1 MTMVVQGFTGSFE
14 VGTGDSIHHVGTL
27 SVFPQT
33 LIQQILTRVCDELGT
48 ALGPLLDMLGTHT
61 AHRQLHLQLSLC
73 SATPTSSYSLPLT
86 LLPEGGAAQ
95 WVRTPARDRQE
106 GSSRGEEG
114 GRRLMASGEA
124 VGSHMPS
131 RLLPASEEG
140 EKECPLQLGS

>member
-1 MTMVVQGFTGSFE
+1 MTVVVQGFTGSSE
-14 VGTGDSIHHVGTL
+14 VGTADNIHHVDTL
-27 SVFPQT
+27 SVFLQT
-33 LIQQILTRVCDELGT
+33 LIQQILTRACDELGT
-48 ALGPLLDMLGTHT
+48 ALGPLLDTLGTHT
-61 AHRQLHLQLSLC
+61 AHRQFYLQLSLC

-86 LLPEGGAAQ
+86 LLPEGHAVQ

-114 GRRLMASGEA
+114 GRRLTASGEA

-140 EKECPLQLGS
+140 EKGGPLQLRS